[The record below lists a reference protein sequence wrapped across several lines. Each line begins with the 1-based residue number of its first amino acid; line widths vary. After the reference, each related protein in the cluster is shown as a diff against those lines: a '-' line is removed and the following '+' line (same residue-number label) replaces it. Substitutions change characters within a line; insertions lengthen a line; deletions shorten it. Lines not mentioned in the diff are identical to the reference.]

1 MKFKVDKDK
10 HSQAVITVT
19 LEDKDLKGYR
29 EFAAKELA
37 KTLDIKGFRKGH
49 VPLDVVEEN
58 YGPEILIEFALEKK
72 LSSIYQAALIENK
85 VEAISQPDFKEVSK
99 DPYVFEFTVAIKPE
113 IDLKPLA
120 KVKIKKIATKVTKK
134 MVEEEINRQLN
145 SAASFTKVDRESKKG
160 DRIEIDFEGFDKDNN
175 PIPNTKSAAHPL
187 VLGDGMFIPGFEEN
201 CEKLKA
207 GDKHEFQ
214 VTFPKDY
221 HAKDLAN
228 AKVTFKITVNSV
240 EEKSIPKLDEATI
253 EKLSYK
259 KQSKADYEKQVE
271 SRLLEKLESDNKKQE
286 EEQLY
291 DEFLKKLKFEI
302 SPLVVTDEMQILKQE
317 LGQNL
322 QKQGLTMEQYEKMIS
337 EKQGKSVDETYQK
350 QAEERARLKLIID
363 AIVKEK
369 KLEVKDADV
378 DSRLKQEVDKAPK
391 EIKDHIEKYYR
402 ENPQAIAVL
411 KNSILLDKLVAE
423 YIS

>member
-29 EFAAKELA
+29 EFAAKELT

-85 VEAISQPDFKEVSK
+85 IEAISQPDFKEVSK

-145 SAASFTKVDRESKKG
+145 SAANFTKVDRESKKG

-228 AKVTFKITVNSV
+228 TKVTFKITVNSV

-259 KQSKADYEKQVE
+259 KQSKEDYEKQVE

-322 QKQGLTMEQYEKMIS
+322 EKQGLTMEQYEKMIS